1 MFAPPGTTGLDAPS
15 DCVSEALGCGRSPL
29 SRAHRLP
36 LMGIDVEKM
45 RADTPGCAHVIHLN
59 NAGCSLPPQPVLDA
73 AIGYLEDEAV
83 AGGYETAEARAD
95 DLEGIYES
103 ASRLLGAEPGE
114 IAVTDSATRA
124 WAIAFASLELGEG
137 DRVLTTTS
145 EYGANYI
152 AYLQLAQRNGVVIDV
167 VPDTSTG
174 EIDVAALADMI
185 DDRVGLISINHIPT
199 NGGLVN
205 PAAEVGR
212 VANAAGIPYLLDAC
226 QSVGQLPIDVGEI
239 GCDFLSATGRKFLRG
254 PRGTG
259 LLYTRRAILDTVEPA
274 VLDLWGATWVA
285 ADRYEVRP
293 DARRFELWEMNLA
306 AKLALRTAIDYSIA
320 VGLDAIWERVQSLAA
335 GLRQR
340 LREIDGVAV
349 HDVGSVQGAIVTFT
363 VDGHSPAEVKSA
375 LRRAGINVSTVTPA
389 SARLDMEG
397 RGLAGLVRASVHY
410 FNTEAEL
417 HACAEVV
424 AGLE

>member
-1 MFAPPGTTGLDAPS
+1 MS
-15 DCVSEALGCGRSPL
+15 
-29 SRAHRLP
+29 
-36 LMGIDVEKM
+36 IDVQKM
-45 RADTPGCAHVIHLN
+45 RAETPGCARVIHLN
-59 NAGCSLPPQPVLDA
+59 NAGCSLPPQSVLDA

-83 AGGYETAEARAD
+83 AGGYETAEARTE
-95 DLEGIYES
+95 DLDAIYES
-103 ASRLLGAEPGE
+103 AATLLGAEPGE

-124 WAIAFASLELGEG
+124 WDLAFDSLQLGEG
-137 DRVLTTTS
+137 DRILTTTS

-152 AYLQLAQRNGVVIDV
+152 AYLQLAQRSGVVIDV
-167 VPDTSTG
+167 VPDTATG
-174 EIDVAALADMI
+174 EIDVTALAEMI

-226 QSVGQLPIDVGEI
+226 QSVGQLPIDVKEI
-239 GCDFLSATGRKFLRG
+239 GCDYLSATGRKFLRG

-259 LLYTRRAILDTVEPA
+259 LLYIRREILEDLEPA

-285 ADRYEVRP
+285 PDRYEVRR

-306 AKLALRTAIDYSIA
+306 AKLGLRTAIDYSMA
-320 VGLDAIWERVQSLAA
+320 VGLGAIWIRVQSLGA

-340 LREIDGVAV
+340 LRTIDGVTV
-349 HDVGSVQGAIVTFT
+349 HDVGAVQGAIVTFN
-363 VDGHSPAEVKSA
+363 VDGHSPDEVRAA
-375 LRRAGINVSTVTPA
+375 LRRADINVSTVTPG

-397 RGLAGLVRASVHY
+397 RGLSGLVRASAHY

-417 HACAEVV
+417 DACAEVV
-424 AGLE
+424 ARLE

>member
-1 MFAPPGTTGLDAPS
+1 MS
-15 DCVSEALGCGRSPL
+15 
-29 SRAHRLP
+29 
-36 LMGIDVEKM
+36 IDVQKM
-45 RADTPGCAHVIHLN
+45 RAETPGCARVIHLN
-59 NAGCSLPPQPVLDA
+59 NAGCSLPPQSVLDA

-83 AGGYETAEARAD
+83 AGGYETAEARTE
-95 DLEGIYES
+95 DLDAIYES
-103 ASRLLGAEPGE
+103 AATLLGAEPGE

-124 WAIAFASLELGEG
+124 WDLAFDSLQLGEG
-137 DRVLTTTS
+137 DRILTTTS

-152 AYLQLAQRNGVVIDV
+152 AYLQLAQRSGVVIDV
-167 VPDTSTG
+167 VPDTATG
-174 EIDVAALADMI
+174 EIDVTALAEMI

-226 QSVGQLPIDVGEI
+226 QSVGQLPIDVKEI
-239 GCDFLSATGRKFLRG
+239 GCDYLSATGRKFLRG

-259 LLYTRRAILDTVEPA
+259 LLYIRREILEDLEPA

-285 ADRYEVRP
+285 PDRYEVRR

-306 AKLALRTAIDYSIA
+306 AKLGLRTAIDYSMA
-320 VGLDAIWERVQSLAA
+320 VGLGAIWIRVQSLGA

-340 LREIDGVAV
+340 LRTIDGVTV
-349 HDVGSVQGAIVTFT
+349 HDVGAVQGAIVTFN
-363 VDGHSPAEVKSA
+363 VDGHSPDEVRAA
-375 LRRAGINVSTVTPA
+375 LRRADINVSTVTPG

-397 RGLAGLVRASVHY
+397 RGLSGLVRASVHY

-417 HACAEVV
+417 DACAEVV
-424 AGLE
+424 ARLE